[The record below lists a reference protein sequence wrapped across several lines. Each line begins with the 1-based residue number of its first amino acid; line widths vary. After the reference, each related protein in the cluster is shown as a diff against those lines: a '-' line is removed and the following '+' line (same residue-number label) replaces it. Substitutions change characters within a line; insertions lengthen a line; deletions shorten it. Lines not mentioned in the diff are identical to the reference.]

1 MSSVIAGESEGL
13 PARRRTLV
21 MLAVICGVL
30 LMSLD
35 GAIANIALP
44 TIARDLQVSDAATV
58 WVVNAYNVGSVICL
72 LPAAALGEILGLKR
86 VYAFGLILFTLSS
99 LACALAPSLT
109 VLIAARLVQGMSCA
123 CIAAIGPAVV
133 RDIYPRR
140 LIGSGLAMIALCVA
154 AGGAAGPTIASLIL
168 SVATWPWLFLVNVP
182 IGIVAVPLFLTLAN
196 PGRPQ
201 PRPFDYVATVL
212 SAAALGLLL
221 IGVDTLGKAEHGMAL
236 GEIAVGLVCG
246 VLLVWHQSGR
256 TNALLPLDLLKIPLM
271 SLSLVTSSCA
281 YTAQIL
287 AYVSLPF
294 LFETVMHRS
303 QIATGLLV
311 TPWPLMIVI
320 AAPIAGRLSARYPAA
335 LLSSIG
341 LALLAAEALA
351 PPDGHPARPAVRL
364 EYRVAHGALRHR
376 LRLFPDTEQR
386 DHHDRRPAEPRRC
399 CGRHARR
406 RAHARLVHR
415 LGAGDAD
422 LLPVA
427 RQRHGPVPP
436 GRLRLR
442 PRRLHRQ
449 RLARRLPLPTLVAH
463 QDPRASRSRV
473 HRIQD
478 HIPLLLGGE
487 EYEDGKR
494 QRLLP
499 ARR

>member
-1 MSSVIAGESEGL
+1 MSSVIAGENEGL

-44 TIARDLQVSDAATV
+44 TIARDLEVSDAATV
-58 WVVNAYNVGSVICL
+58 WIVNAYNVGSVICL
-72 LPAAALGEILGLKR
+72 LPAAALGEIFGLKR
-86 VYAFGLILFTLSS
+86 VYALGLILFTLSS
-99 LACALAPSLT
+99 LACALAPSLA
-109 VLIAARLVQGMSCA
+109 VLIAARLVQGVGTA

-140 LIGSGLAMIALCVA
+140 MIGSGLAMIALSVA
-154 AGGAAGPTIASLIL
+154 VGGTAGPTVASLIL

-182 IGIVAVPLFLTLAN
+182 IGMIAVPLFIALAR

-201 PRPFDYVATVL
+201 PRPFDYVATL
-212 SAAALGLLL
+212 LAAAALGLLL

-256 TNALLPLDLLKIPLM
+256 TNALLPLDLLKIPLL
-271 SLSLVTSSCA
+271 SLSLVTSICS
-281 YTAQIL
+281 YSAQIL

-335 LLSSIG
+335 LLGSIG
-341 LALLAAEALA
+341 LALLAAGLGLMAALPDQPSDWNIAWRMALCGIGFGFFQTPNNATIMTAGPQNRAGAAGGMLAVARTLGWCVGSALVTLIFSLSHGNATVLCLQVACGFALA
-351 PPDGHPARPAVRL
+351 GSIASVSR
-364 EYRVAHGALRHR
+364 GA
-376 LRLFPDTEQR
+376 F
-386 DHHDRRPAEPRRC
+386 
-399 CGRHARR
+399 
-406 RAHARLVHR
+406 
-415 LGAGDAD
+415 
-422 LLPVA
+422 
-427 RQRHGPVPP
+427 
-436 GRLRLR
+436 
-442 PRRLHRQ
+442 
-449 RLARRLPLPTLVAH
+449 
-463 QDPRASRSRV
+463 RSRPS
-473 HRIQD
+473 I
-478 HIPLLLGGE
+478 L
-487 EYEDGKR
+487 KS
-494 QRLLP
+494 
-499 ARR
+499 

>member
-1 MSSVIAGESEGL
+1 MSTETVGESEGL

-21 MLAVICGVL
+21 MLAVVCGVL

-44 TIARDLQVSDAATV
+44 TIARDLEVSDAATV
-58 WVVNAYNVGSVICL
+58 WVVNAYNLGSVVCL
-72 LPAAALGEILGLKR
+72 LPAAALGEIFGLKR

-109 VLIAARLVQGMSCA
+109 VLIAARLAQGVGTA

-140 LIGSGLAMIALCVA
+140 MIGSGLAMIALSVA
-154 AGGAAGPTIASLIL
+154 VGGTAGPTVASLIL

-182 IGIVAVPLFLTLAN
+182 IGMIAVPMFIALAR

-201 PRPFDYVATVL
+201 PRPFDYVATLL

-246 VLLVWHQSGR
+246 VLLVGHQSGR
-256 TNALLPLDLLKIPLM
+256 TNALLPLDLLKIPLL
-271 SLSLVTSSCA
+271 SLSLVTSICS
-281 YTAQIL
+281 YSAQIL

-335 LLSSIG
+335 LLGSIG
-341 LALLAAEALA
+341 LALLATGLGLMAALPDQPADWNIAWRMALCGIGFGFFQTPNNATIMTAGPQNRAGAAGGMLAVARTLGWCVGSALVTLIFSLSHGNATVLCLQVACGFALA
-351 PPDGHPARPAVRL
+351 
-364 EYRVAHGALRHR
+364 GAIVSVSR
-376 LRLFPDTEQR
+376 
-386 DHHDRRPAEPRRC
+386 
-399 CGRHARR
+399 
-406 RAHARLVHR
+406 
-415 LGAGDAD
+415 GAF
-422 LLPVA
+422 
-427 RQRHGPVPP
+427 
-436 GRLRLR
+436 
-442 PRRLHRQ
+442 
-449 RLARRLPLPTLVAH
+449 
-463 QDPRASRSRV
+463 RSR
-473 HRIQD
+473 
-478 HIPLLLGGE
+478 P
-487 EYEDGKR
+487 
-494 QRLLP
+494 
-499 ARR
+499 